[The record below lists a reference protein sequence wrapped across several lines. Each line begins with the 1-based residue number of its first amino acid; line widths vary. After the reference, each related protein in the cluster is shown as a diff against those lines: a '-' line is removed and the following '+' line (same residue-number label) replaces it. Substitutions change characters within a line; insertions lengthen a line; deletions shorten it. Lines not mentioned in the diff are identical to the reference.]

1 MCHLIF
7 FKCKEFRFLKSP
19 NYSSSIVTFAD
30 SICLLITLHTVS
42 YLICSNTALNKKS
55 EAKVIEVDTKKVL
68 LKTNF
73 CFMNKSFHRKKKNQ
87 GLTSS
92 FLDYNI
98 WNMSAYIFCTSI
110 FENFLLCHG
119 ILKIDALVIK
129 PYLIK

>member
-73 CFMNKSFHRKKKNQ
+73 CFMNKSFHRKKKK
-87 GLTSS
+87 SR
-92 FLDYNI
+92 
-98 WNMSAYIFCTSI
+98 AYIKLLGLQYLEHVSLH
-110 FENFLLCHG
+110 FLYKHLWKFSPLSWYSKDRC
-119 ILKIDALVIK
+119 ISNKTLFD
-129 PYLIK
+129 